1 MPLVQSQRKNKV
13 CVCLHVCV
21 WGGRGVSVREG
32 SSSPPSPRA
41 AASCA
46 QDPTLVYIASMG
58 LVYRVR
64 ADAVVGVITR
74 PVVLWSC
81 LLAFLCATHGR
92 YLGSSD
98 DATIGDDFVGEKT
111 NCPAPRPIPTPEV
124 HAPRAYANQYPNRAS
139 LNEDPAFFHPLQCQW
154 QYQQRLTVRTERGP
168 QQSPRLLP
176 LLVWELLCGSFCLVS
191 HVFAWCSSCWL
202 DAREPSFLLD
212 ACCECAAQRQAQWH
226 PVRTL
231 GGHRRRH
238 RDRRRG
244 LCAAGD

>member
-1 MPLVQSQRKNKV
+1 M
-13 CVCLHVCV
+13 H
-21 WGGRGVSVREG
+21 
-32 SSSPPSPRA
+32 
-41 AASCA
+41 
-46 QDPTLVYIASMG
+46 IASMG

-64 ADAVVGVITR
+64 ADAVVGLITR

-176 LLVWELLCGSFCLVS
+176 SAACVGAPVWELLSCVPCIRLVLS
-191 HVFAWCSSCWL
+191 MWVGRSRALVFVGRML
-202 DAREPSFLLD
+202 
-212 ACCECAAQRQAQWH
+212 
-226 PVRTL
+226 
-231 GGHRRRH
+231 
-238 RDRRRG
+238 
-244 LCAAGD
+244 